1 MIAYLPKATV
11 QAAIGS
17 VPLSLGLPCGK
28 IVLSVAVL
36 AILITA
42 PLGAIGIDRS
52 YMRLLDAQK

>member
-1 MIAYLPKATV
+1 
-11 QAAIGS
+11 
-17 VPLSLGLPCGK
+17 
-28 IVLSVAVL
+28 VAVL